1 MTPAVVLFTLNI
13 ALSREGAILFE
24 RCASFDHSVKKT
36 LSSPKKVTSM
46 DIDFSLILF
55 ANNKSS
61 SQPAVIYAYQLARVY
76 INLKLNGYNM
86 PLSLTD
92 SFLSSQLGV
101 YSPHPSSEAPKK
113 NVLVLFLFFLN
124 KGSSFMG

>member
-1 MTPAVVLFTLNI
+1 
-13 ALSREGAILFE
+13 
-24 RCASFDHSVKKT
+24 
-36 LSSPKKVTSM
+36 M